1 MSKPK
6 VYVTRM
12 IPQPAID
19 LLKEH
24 CEVETNPEDRVLTKD
39 ELLRNV
45 KGRDAVLCLL
55 TDTIDDEVF
64 EAAGPQCKIFAN
76 YAVGFNNVDLAAA
89 TKRRIL
95 VSNTPGVLT
104 DTTADTAWALLFATA
119 RRVVAADKYMRAGKY
134 KGWAPMLFLGL
145 DITGKTLGVIGAGRI
160 GTAFA
165 KKSLGFNMR
174 LIYNDIEP
182 NPQFEKETGSK
193 YVTKETLLKESDF
206 VSLHVPL
213 LPSTTHFISDAEFKL
228 MKKTAI
234 LVNTARGPI
243 VDEKALVRALKKG
256 EIWGAGLDVTERE
269 PEFEPELAEL
279 ENVVILPHIASASV
293 ETRTGMGLMAVEN
306 ILAALRGEVPPQC
319 LNPEVLE

>member
-55 TDTIDDEVF
+55 TDTIDDDVF
-64 EAAGPQCKIFAN
+64 EAAAPQCKIFAN

-104 DTTADTAWALLFATA
+104 DTTADIAWALLFATA

-160 GTAFA
+160 GAAFA
-165 KKSLGFNMR
+165 KKSIGFNMR
-174 LIYNDIEP
+174 LTYNDIAP
-182 NPQFEKETGSK
+182 NPQFEKETGFK

-206 VSLHVPL
+206 VSLHIPL

-234 LVNTARGPI
+234 LINTARGPI

>member
-104 DTTADTAWALLFATA
+104 DTTADFAWALLFATA